1 MTAKAKASRMGKGK
15 GALDCLFLLIH
26 PGARLL
32 VLPSIQLLALIRL
45 LRSIRI
51 RLPFTLTYLDSEEW

>member
-1 MTAKAKASRMGKGK
+1 MGKGK